1 MPEKAPNNTNKFNPQ
16 EPFLTVI
23 QGMASS
29 NNTNKFNPQ
38 EHEYGVEIAIMCS
51 NNTNKFNPQELQ
63 YHAQSLCCVQIIQI
77 NSILKN
83 NSSSVYLPRM
93 FK

>member
-1 MPEKAPNNTNKFNPQ
+1 MS
-16 EPFLTVI
+16 TVV
-23 QGMASS
+23 ASS

-38 EHEYGVEIAIMCS
+38 EPQTIESFFSICS
-51 NNTNKFNPQELQ
+51 NNTNKFNPQEPRVLKDIPG
-63 YHAQSLCCVQIIQI
+63 LVQIIQI

-83 NSSSVYLPRM
+83 YHNIVVYAHM